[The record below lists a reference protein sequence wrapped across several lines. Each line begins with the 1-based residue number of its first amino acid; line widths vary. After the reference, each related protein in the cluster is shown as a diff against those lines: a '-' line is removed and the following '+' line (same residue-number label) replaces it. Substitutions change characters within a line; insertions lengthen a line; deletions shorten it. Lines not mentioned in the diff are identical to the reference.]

1 MHTYTSKITPKIAA
15 TLLGSTLL
23 LTGITEASAATYT
36 VKSGD
41 NLSTIA
47 SKYGTSYTN
56 LMKQNNLSSTVIYP
70 GQTLTVNGKMA
81 STSSSTS
88 TNSTSTNSSTYTVKS
103 GDTLSAIASKYGTS
117 YTNIMKLNN
126 LHSTM
131 IYAGQKLK
139 VSGSA
144 STNSTSSS
152 SSNSS
157 SSASTYTVK
166 SGDTLSS
173 IASKHGTS
181 YTNIMKLNS
190 LNSTMIYVGQKLKVS
205 GSASTNSTSSSSSN
219 SSSSSTSTHTVK
231 AGESLGKIASQYN
244 TTYAKLMQLNGLN
257 STLIFVGQKLKV
269 SGSTTTNTA
278 GNSSNNSSSIT
289 QTSNDSSTKVIALAK
304 KYLGIQYTF
313 GGSSPSAGFDC
324 SGFIYYVLKESG
336 RGLGRTSA
344 AGYYSM
350 SKRTSSPQVGDLV
363 FFSNTYKSGI
373 SHVGFYIG
381 NGQMISAASSGIKID
396 NIHSGYWAKYFTG
409 YGQL

>member
-1 MHTYTSKITPKIAA
+1 MHTYTPKIAA

-47 SKYGTSYTN
+47 SKYNTSYTN
-56 LMKQNNLSSTVIYP
+56 IMKQNNLSSTIIYP
-70 GQTLTVNGKMA
+70 GQSLTVNGQSSSSALSTTTSKSSTYTVKSGDTLSAIA
-81 STSSSTS
+81 SKYGTSYANIMKLNSLKSTMIYAGQKLKVSGSATSNTNTSTSNTTSSSS
-88 TNSTSTNSSTYTVKS
+88 ASTYTVKS

-126 LHSTM
+126 LNSTM

-144 STNSTSSS
+144 TSNTNTSTS
-152 SSNSS
+152 NTTSS
-157 SSASTYTVK
+157 SSAST
-166 SGDTLSS
+166 
-173 IASKHGTS
+173 
-181 YTNIMKLNS
+181 
-190 LNSTMIYVGQKLKVS
+190 
-205 GSASTNSTSSSSSN
+205 
-219 SSSSSTSTHTVK
+219 STHVVK
-231 AGESLGKIASQYN
+231 AGESLGRIASQYN

-278 GNSSNNSSSIT
+278 GTSSNNSSSIT
-289 QTSNDSSTKVIALAK
+289 QTSNDSSAKVIALAK
-304 KYLGIQYTF
+304 KYLGIKYTF
-313 GGSSPSAGFDC
+313 GGSTPSAGFDC

-363 FFSNTYKSGI
+363 FFSNTYKPGI

-381 NGQMISAASSGIKID
+381 NGQMVSAASSGIKVD

-409 YGQL
+409 YGTL

>member
-1 MHTYTSKITPKIAA
+1 MHTYTPKIAA

-47 SKYGTSYTN
+47 SKYNTSYTN
-56 LMKQNNLSSTVIYP
+56 IMKQNNLSSTIIYP
-70 GQTLTVNGKMA
+70 GQSLTVNGQSSSSALSTTTSKSSTYTVKSGDTLSAIA
-81 STSSSTS
+81 SKYGTSYANIMKLNSLKSTMIYAGQKLKVSGSATSNTNTSTSNTTSSSS
-88 TNSTSTNSSTYTVKS
+88 ASTYTVKS

-126 LHSTM
+126 LNSTM

-144 STNSTSSS
+144 TSNTNTSTS
-152 SSNSS
+152 NTTSS
-157 SSASTYTVK
+157 SSAST
-166 SGDTLSS
+166 
-173 IASKHGTS
+173 
-181 YTNIMKLNS
+181 
-190 LNSTMIYVGQKLKVS
+190 
-205 GSASTNSTSSSSSN
+205 
-219 SSSSSTSTHTVK
+219 STHVVK
-231 AGESLGKIASQYN
+231 AGESLGRIASQYN

-278 GNSSNNSSSIT
+278 GTSSNNSSSIT
-289 QTSNDSSTKVIALAK
+289 QTSNDSSAKVIALAK
-304 KYLGIQYTF
+304 KYLGIKYTF
-313 GGSSPSAGFDC
+313 GGSTPSAGFDC

-363 FFSNTYKSGI
+363 FFSNTYKPGI

-381 NGQMISAASSGIKID
+381 NGQMISAASSGIKVD

-409 YGQL
+409 YGTL